1 MELCSIILYWYIL
14 TASVIIEMF
23 KKRRGV
29 ARRVKICRGKAV
41 VWDNK
46 STGSPH
52 RIEAVQRLQVV
63 SSETRPLAGE
73 RSGGNPLR
81 NISIL
86 GRPLPSYARAGSPL
100 SSAGGRWL
108 EG

>member
-14 TASVIIEMF
+14 TAFVIIEMF

-52 RIEAVQRLQVV
+52 RI
-63 SSETRPLAGE
+63 
-73 RSGGNPLR
+73 
-81 NISIL
+81 
-86 GRPLPSYARAGSPL
+86 
-100 SSAGGRWL
+100 
-108 EG
+108 